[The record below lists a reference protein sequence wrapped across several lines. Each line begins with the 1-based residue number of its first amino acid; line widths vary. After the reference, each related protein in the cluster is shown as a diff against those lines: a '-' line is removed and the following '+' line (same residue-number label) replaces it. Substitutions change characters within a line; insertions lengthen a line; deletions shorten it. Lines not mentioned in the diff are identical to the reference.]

1 MKKQLLMPII
11 IAAFIA
17 GNIQLSGCGQKK
29 EKEFISSGKDMEKTD
44 ANAIYAADKE
54 GPKTE
59 KQNASGSTSTSVA
72 DLVPQ
77 TTKEAEIKAVSK
89 QVEQKIPLK
98 IIKTADIF
106 MQVKDYKE
114 NRKAILAIVQ
124 KSGAYIATENQAN
137 NSYNIANDM
146 TIRIKP
152 EGFDDLLD
160 KILEQS
166 VYVDS
171 KKITAQDVTADYVD
185 TEARLKSKRDVEVR
199 YTEILK
205 KANTIKDILE
215 VEEKL
220 RQIREEIESC
230 EGKLKYLTDQVSYS
244 TINLHFYEKIDFQPE
259 SGFFHAIGK
268 AFKAGWKGLQM
279 FLIGIIYL
287 WPLWIIA
294 VIIFYAIRWFIKRS
308 GKKKL
313 QKQ

>member
-11 IAAFIA
+11 ISAFIA
-17 GNIQLSGCGQKK
+17 GSMQLSGCGSKSKDQNFETSKK
-29 EKEFISSGKDMEKTD
+29 EMTAIGQKEELVRTAEQEKNLSNQSDQT
-44 ANAIYAADKE
+44 AKE
-54 GPKTE
+54 T
-59 KQNASGSTSTSVA
+59 
-72 DLVPQ
+72 
-77 TTKEAEIKAVSK
+77 EIKAVNK
-89 QVEQKIPLK
+89 QVEQKIPSK
-98 IIKTADIF
+98 IIKTADIS

-114 NRKAILAIVQ
+114 SRKAILAIVQ
-124 KSGAYIATENQAN
+124 KSGAYIAAENQAN
-137 NSYNIANDM
+137 RNYNIANDM

-160 KILEQS
+160 KIIEQS

-171 KKITAQDVTADYVD
+171 KKITAQDVTADYMD

-199 YTEILK
+199 YSEILK

-244 TINLHFYEKIDFQPE
+244 TINLHFYEKLDFQPAPG

-279 FLIGIIYL
+279 FMIGIIYL

-294 VIIFYAIRWFIKRS
+294 AIIFYVIRWFIKKSR
-308 GKKKL
+308 KKKL
-313 QKQ
+313 QK